1 MVKAWVFGVIVLL
14 TSVAASAQTSRAAD
28 AETIRARQRIALIEG
43 MLERAVQNGVDNF
56 SRQIQALAPNADGMA
71 MLMGA
76 PQVRGFRLEPNSTSV
91 FFDVL
96 MPSLQLSMVWPLRY
110 SQGADPAALSK
121 LSELRTELERL
132 TDPQMRLELTQQVRE
147 IEMQLAGPPQA
158 SRRRASATNGSA
170 TTVANVQAPAS
181 GAAPAIPAKDLAI
194 LDDPA
199 EAWRREVRSTLIDAM
214 IENIGLN
221 IGPDDYIVIAARG
234 VLSSDRL
241 VADAGDARTLEF
253 RLKGSDLAAY
263 RAQSITLEE
272 ARKRVSIR
280 EY

>member
-1 MVKAWVFGVIVLL
+1 MVKAWVFGVVVLL
-14 TSVAASAQTSRAAD
+14 TSVSASAQTSRAAD
-28 AETIRARQRIALIEG
+28 AETIRQRQRIALIEG

-56 SRQIQALAPNADGMA
+56 SRQIQALAPNADGIA

-76 PQVRGFRLEPNSTSV
+76 PQVRGFRGVDPNSNSV

-110 SQGADPAALSK
+110 SQGVDPAALSK
-121 LSELRTELERL
+121 LSDLRSELERL

-147 IEMQLAGPPQA
+147 IEMQLSGPPQT
-158 SRRRASATNGSA
+158 SRRRGPA
-170 TTVANVQAPAS
+170 TTVANVQGSAA
-181 GAAPAIPAKDLAI
+181 GAASAVSPSDIAI

>member
-1 MVKAWVFGVIVLL
+1 MVKAWVFGVVVLL
-14 TSVAASAQTSRAAD
+14 TSVSASAQTSRAAD
-28 AETIRARQRIALIEG
+28 TETIRQRQRIALIEG

-76 PQVRGFRLEPNSTSV
+76 PQVRGFRGIDPNSNSV

-121 LSELRTELERL
+121 LSDLRSELERL
-132 TDPQMRLELTQQVRE
+132 TDPTMRLELTQQVRE

-158 SRRRASATNGSA
+158 SRRRGTATN
-170 TTVANVQAPAS
+170 VANVQASAA
-181 GAAPAIPAKDLAI
+181 GAAAVSPTDIAI

-199 EAWRREVRSTLIDAM
+199 EAWRREVRSTLVDAM

-241 VADAGDARTLEF
+241 VADAGDARTIEF

>member
-1 MVKAWVFGVIVLL
+1 MVKAWVFGAVVLL
-14 TSVAASAQTSRAAD
+14 TAASAGAQQPPRVDSD
-28 AETIRARQRIALIEG
+28 TIRSRQRIAIIEG
-43 MLERAVQNGVDNF
+43 SLERAVQNGVENF

-76 PQVRGFRLEPNSTSV
+76 PQVRGFPLVPGGV

-96 MPSLQLSMVWPLRY
+96 MPSLQLSMAWPLRY
-110 SQGADPAALSK
+110 SQGSADPVALSR
-121 LSELRTELERL
+121 LTELRTELERL
-132 TDPQMRLELTQQVRE
+132 SDPQMRFELTQRVRE
-147 IEMQLAGPPQA
+147 IEVQLAQSSPP
-158 SRRRASATNGSA
+158 RRRGPATN
-170 TTVANVQAPAS
+170 VANVQAAATP
-181 GAAPAIPAKDLAI
+181 GAPAVSPADMSI
-194 LDDPA
+194 IEDPA
-199 EAWRREVRSTLIDAM
+199 EAWRREIRSTLIDAM

-221 IGPDDYIVIAARG
+221 IGPDEYIIIAARG

-241 VADAGDARTLEF
+241 VADTGDARTIEL

-272 ARKRVSIR
+272 ARKRVTAR

>member
-1 MVKAWVFGVIVLL
+1 VVKAWFFGVIVLL

-121 LSELRTELERL
+121 LSELRSELERL

-158 SRRRASATNGSA
+158 SRRRGSATN
-170 TTVANVQAPAS
+170 VANVQATAA
-181 GAAPAIPAKDLAI
+181 GAAPAIPAQDLTI

>member
-1 MVKAWVFGVIVLL
+1 MVKAWVLGVVVLL

-28 AETIRARQRIALIEG
+28 TETIRQRQRIALIEG

-56 SRQIQALAPNADGMA
+56 SRQIQALAPNADGVA

-76 PQVRGFRLEPNSTSV
+76 PQVRGFRMDPNSNSV

-110 SQGADPAALSK
+110 SQGVDPAALSK
-121 LSELRTELERL
+121 LSDLRGELERL

-147 IEMQLAGPPQA
+147 IEMQLSGPPQA
-158 SRRRASATNGSA
+158 SRRRGPTTNVS
-170 TTVANVQAPAS
+170 NVQATAT
-181 GAAPAIPAKDLAI
+181 GVTPAISTADVAI

-241 VADAGDARTLEF
+241 VADAGDARTIEV

-272 ARKRVSIR
+272 ARRRVSIR

>member
-1 MVKAWVFGVIVLL
+1 VVKVWVLGVVVLL
-14 TSVAASAQTSRAAD
+14 TSVSASAQTSRAAD
-28 AETIRARQRIALIEG
+28 AETIRQRQRIALIEG

-56 SRQIQALAPNADGMA
+56 SRQIQAHAPNADGMA

-76 PQVRGFRLEPNSTSV
+76 PQVRGFRGVDPNSNSV

-96 MPSLQLSMVWPLRY
+96 MPSLQLSMVFSLR
-110 SQGADPAALSK
+110 SQGVDPAALAK
-121 LSELRTELERL
+121 LSDLRSELERL

-147 IEMQLAGPPQA
+147 IEMQLSGPPQT
-158 SRRRASATNGSA
+158 SRRRGPA
-170 TTVANVQAPAS
+170 TTVANVQGSAA
-181 GAAPAIPAKDLAI
+181 GAASAVSPSDIAI

-241 VADAGDARTLEF
+241 VADAGDARTIEF

-263 RAQSITLEE
+263 RAQAITLEE

>member
-1 MVKAWVFGVIVLL
+1 MVKASVLGLVVLL
-14 TSVAASAQTSRAAD
+14 TSVSASAQTSRAVD
-28 AETIRARQRIALIEG
+28 TETIRQRQRIALIEG

-56 SRQIQALAPNADGMA
+56 SRQIQALAPNADGVA

-76 PQVRGFRLEPNSTSV
+76 PQVRGFRGVDPNSNSV

-96 MPSLQLSMVWPLRY
+96 MPSLQLSMVYPLRY

-121 LSELRTELERL
+121 LRDLSSELERL

-147 IEMQLAGPPQA
+147 IEIQLSGPPQT
-158 SRRRASATNGSA
+158 SRRRNPATN
-170 TTVANVQAPAS
+170 VANVQATATGAGPAMS
-181 GAAPAIPAKDLAI
+181 SADLGI

-221 IGPDDYIVIAARG
+221 IGPEDFIVIAARG

-241 VADAGDARTLEF
+241 VADAGDARTIEL

-263 RAQSITLEE
+263 RAQSITLDE

>member
-1 MVKAWVFGVIVLL
+1 VVKAWVFGAVVLL
-14 TSVAASAQTSRAAD
+14 TAASAGAQQPPRVDS
-28 AETIRARQRIALIEG
+28 ETIRSRQRIAIIEG
-43 MLERAVQNGVDNF
+43 SLERAVQNGVENF

-76 PQVRGFRLEPNSTSV
+76 PQVRGFPLVPGGV

-96 MPSLQLSMVWPLRY
+96 MPSLQLSMAWPLRY
-110 SQGADPAALSK
+110 SQGGADPVALSR
-121 LSELRTELERL
+121 LTELRTELERL
-132 TDPQMRLELTQQVRE
+132 SDPQMRFELTQRVRE
-147 IEMQLAGPPQA
+147 IEVQLAPSA
-158 SRRRASATNGSA
+158 SPRRRVPATN
-170 TTVANVQAPAS
+170 VANVQAATP
-181 GAAPAIPAKDLAI
+181 GAPAVSPADMSI
-194 LDDPA
+194 IEDPA

-221 IGPDDYIVIAARG
+221 IGPDEYIIIAARG
-234 VLSSDRL
+234 GLSSDRL
-241 VADAGDARTLEF
+241 VADTGDARTIEL

-272 ARKRVSIR
+272 ARKRVTAR

>member
-1 MVKAWVFGVIVLL
+1 VVKAWVFGVIVLL

-121 LSELRTELERL
+121 LSELRSELERL

-158 SRRRASATNGSA
+158 SRRRGSATN
-170 TTVANVQAPAS
+170 VANVQATAA
-181 GAAPAIPAKDLAI
+181 GAAPAIPAQDLTI

-253 RLKGSDLAAY
+253 RLKGSELAAY

>member
-1 MVKAWVFGVIVLL
+1 MKASVFGVVVLL
-14 TSVAASAQTSRAAD
+14 TAVSVSAQTSRAAD
-28 AETIRARQRIALIEG
+28 AETIRQRQRIALIEG

-76 PQVRGFRLEPNSTSV
+76 PQVRGFRGVDPNSNSV

-96 MPSLQLSMVWPLRY
+96 MPSLQLSMVYPLRY
-110 SQGADPAALSK
+110 SSQAVDPAALAK
-121 LSELRTELERL
+121 LSDLRSELERL

-147 IEMQLAGPPQA
+147 IEMQLSGPPPPN
-158 SRRRASATNGSA
+158 RRRGGSATN
-170 TTVANVQAPAS
+170 VANVQASAA
-181 GAAPAIPAKDLAI
+181 GAGSAIAATDIAI

-214 IENIGLN
+214 IENIGLS

-241 VADAGDARTLEF
+241 VADAGDARTIEL

>member
-1 MVKAWVFGVIVLL
+1 VVKAWVFGVIVLL

-121 LSELRTELERL
+121 LSELRNELERL

-158 SRRRASATNGSA
+158 SRRRGSA

>member
-1 MVKAWVFGVIVLL
+1 MVKRWVFGAVVLL
-14 TSVAASAQTSRAAD
+14 TAASASAQQPTRLDS
-28 AETIRARQRIALIEG
+28 ETIRARQRIALIEG

-76 PQVRGFRLEPNSTSV
+76 PQVRGFPLVPGGV

-96 MPSLQLSMVWPLRY
+96 MPSLQLSMTWPLRY
-110 SQGADPAALSK
+110 SQSSDPAALSK
-121 LSELRTELERL
+121 LSDLRSELERL
-132 TDPQMRLELTQQVRE
+132 SDPQARLELTQRVRE
-147 IEMQLAGPPQA
+147 IEMQLAGPPQPT
-158 SRRRASATNGSA
+158 RRRGPTN
-170 TTVANVQAPAS
+170 VANVQAPGV
-181 GAAPAIPAKDLAI
+181 GAPPAISPADMAL

-199 EAWRREVRSTLIDAM
+199 EAWRREVRITLMDAM

-234 VLSSDRL
+234 ALSSDRL
-241 VADAGDARTLEF
+241 VTDAGDTRTIELKI
-253 RLKGSDLAAY
+253 KGSDLDAY
-263 RAQSITLEE
+263 RSKTITLEE
-272 ARKRVSIR
+272 ARRRVVVR

>member
-1 MVKAWVFGVIVLL
+1 VVKTWVFGAVLL
-14 TSVAASAQTSRAAD
+14 TAASAGAQQPTRAD
-28 AETIRARQRIALIEG
+28 QETIRGRQRIALIEG

-56 SRQIQALAPNADGMA
+56 SRQIQTLAPNADGMA

-76 PQVRGFRLEPNSTSV
+76 PQVRGFRLDPNTNSV

-110 SQGADPAALSK
+110 SQSADPATLSK
-121 LSELRTELERL
+121 LSDLRGELERL
-132 TDPQMRLELTQQVRE
+132 SDPQARLELSQRVRE
-147 IEMQLAGPPQA
+147 IEMELASPA
-158 SRRRASATNGSA
+158 SPVRRRGATN
-170 TTVANVQAPAS
+170 VANVQASAA
-181 GAAPAIPAKDLAI
+181 GAPPAISPADMAI
-194 LDDPA
+194 LDDPG
-199 EAWRREVRSTLIDAM
+199 EAWRREVRSTLVDAM

-241 VADAGDARTLEF
+241 VTDPGDARTIEF

-263 RAQSITLEE
+263 RAQAITLEE
-272 ARKRVSIR
+272 ARRRVAVR